1 MKNGSLSTACST
13 EVSKISGEVGQY
25 WIYAYYDD
33 CWYENDIRRR
43 LASIT
48 KTNSNKE
55 FKYHGPPVRALSDS
69 LVDRVVDLPSNGYYC
84 GGPNAQVAKQL

>member
-1 MKNGSLSTACST
+1 MD
-13 EVSKISGEVGQY
+13 EVGQY

-84 GGPNAQVAKQL
+84 GGPSVQVTP